1 MLKGLVVF
9 IFSIFFTYILIRL
22 APKLG
27 TIDLPNSRRL
37 NKSPVP
43 SAGGLAILLTWYS
56 GLIYI
61 HFFGHIDTNLFWAL
75 ISGLLLAVVGFMDD
89 IFGLKPGIRILAQ
102 IISTFSALYFLG
114 GLTHLDLGFTIIKS
128 KWILTAISFIGIIWC
143 INLYNFMDGMDGYA
157 GLEIV
162 FMMFFLN
169 LFTGASYNLLL
180 LAATAGFLVW
190 NWPPA
195 KIYMGD
201 TGSTVL
207 GFTIG
212 VLLVRYQNTD
222 QLNLISGLIPF
233 ALFWFDATITLLRRV
248 KRKENIT
255 EAHKKHAYERL
266 IQSGLSHKR
275 ILLIG
280 LVINSLLFALA
291 YLAIEYKAYVLGFFL
306 LAVIL
311 LFIYTKWADSRYPFD
326 KEEV

>member
-1 MLKGLVVF
+1 
-9 IFSIFFTYILIRL
+9 
-22 APKLG
+22 
-27 TIDLPNSRRL
+27 
-37 NKSPVP
+37 
-43 SAGGLAILLTWYS
+43 
-56 GLIYI
+56 
-61 HFFGHIDTNLFWAL
+61 
-75 ISGLLLAVVGFMDD
+75 
-89 IFGLKPGIRILAQ
+89 
-102 IISTFSALYFLG
+102 
-114 GLTHLDLGFTIIKS
+114 
-128 KWILTAISFIGIIWC
+128 
-143 INLYNFMDGMDGYA
+143 
-157 GLEIV
+157 
-162 FMMFFLN
+162 
-169 LFTGASYNLLL
+169 
-180 LAATAGFLVW
+180 
-190 NWPPA
+190 
-195 KIYMGD
+195 MGD